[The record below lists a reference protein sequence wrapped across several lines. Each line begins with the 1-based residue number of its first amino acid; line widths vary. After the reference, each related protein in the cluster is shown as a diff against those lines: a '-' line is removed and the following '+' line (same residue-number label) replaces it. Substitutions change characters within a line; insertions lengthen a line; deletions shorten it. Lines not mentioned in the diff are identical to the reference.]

1 MAYAEGITQEQYNA
15 DMASARREGIKE
27 GKTPLES
34 EIATLKAEAA
44 KVATLESQ
52 LQALTGERDTLKS
65 SVEQL
70 TGVSGKAAKEAA
82 AVKALAAA
90 GVKPERIE
98 KALKFVPEDADFS
111 DTAKATA
118 AIDAMK
124 ADLPEW
130 FGTAQAS
137 GNQVPPPNTKPN
149 GSGGSPNPPGDTNFA
164 EQIAAAL
171 KAGDVAKS
179 IALKRMAAEAPKT

>member
-1 MAYAEGITQEQYNA
+1 VET
-15 DMASARREGIKE
+15 
-27 GKTPLES
+27 
-34 EIATLKAEAA
+34 
-44 KVATLESQ
+44 
-52 LQALTGERDTLKS
+52 LTGA
-65 SVEQL
+65 
-70 TGVSGKAAKEAA
+70 SGKAAKEAA

-111 DTAKATA
+111 DAVKTTA

-130 FGTAQAS
+130 FGTAQTT
-137 GNQVPPPNTKPN
+137 GNQVPSPNTKPN

-164 EQIAAAL
+164 EQIATAL
-171 KAGDVAKS
+171 KSGDVAKS
-179 IALKRMAAEAPKT
+179 IALKRMAAEAEQKT